1 LEKSTFIRR
10 TVLVCITATLMVAAG
25 SGLLVHSANSQN
37 GEWALYFSVATKS
50 STGTFM
56 GDFIT
61 IFGSGTFDNQGGVN
75 AKGIWSIQTSLPP
88 NATNGVA
95 SGKWVANSV
104 VSFISFGVAN
114 PRGEGG
120 QLALKVTFQ
129 FDNGQVLN
137 GITLTITCR
146 IGLASPPPPAEGV
159 ILSGPITFDTPV
171 MGITTFGQAP

>member
-1 LEKSTFIRR
+1 
-10 TVLVCITATLMVAAG
+10 
-25 SGLLVHSANSQN
+25 
-37 GEWALYFSVATKS
+37 
-50 STGTFM
+50 
-56 GDFIT
+56 
-61 IFGSGTFDNQGGVN
+61 
-75 AKGIWSIQTSLPP
+75 
-88 NATNGVA
+88 VA

-104 VSFISFGVAN
+104 VSFVSFGVAN